1 MNMHNIFKE
10 CFTQNIVFQY
20 FNYLEVYKIL
30 LSSEIKAG
38 CHSIENHLHL
48 PHEQRLKFEQCENL

>member
-1 MNMHNIFKE
+1 MYMRNIFQE
-10 CFTQNIVFQY
+10 YFTQNIVFQY
-20 FNYLEVYKIL
+20 FNNVEVYQIL
-30 LSSEIKAG
+30 VSSEIKAG